1 MTSETTS
8 KRAARGRRCPQCGTA
23 AVRAYRPFCS
33 KRCRDLD
40 LARWLD
46 GSYAVP
52 VVEEDGAEDED
63 VIRSDRSR

>member
-1 MTSETTS
+1 MTSETIR
-8 KRAARGRRCPQCGTA
+8 KGDPRGRRCPQCGTP
-23 AVRAYRPFCS
+23 AVRTYRPFCS
-33 KRCRDLD
+33 KRCRQID

-63 VIRSDRSR
+63 VIRSDRNR

>member
-1 MTSETTS
+1 
-8 KRAARGRRCPQCGTA
+8 
-23 AVRAYRPFCS
+23 VRAYRPFCS
-33 KRCRDLD
+33 KRCRDID
-40 LARWLD
+40 LAQWLD

>member
-1 MTSETTS
+1 
-8 KRAARGRRCPQCGTA
+8 
-23 AVRAYRPFCS
+23 VRAYRPFCS

-63 VIRSDRSR
+63 VIRSDRNR